1 MRKVFLILLFTS
13 FLLPV
18 GVGARAI
25 QPTIYPDLFI
35 QIKPTKPQPTIKPLS
50 IEQSDIEA
58 YYNNGVLTLVFNRDL
73 GDADIVVTNLT
84 TDEIWSDNVS
94 GVGST
99 IIFLSGD
106 EGYYHIAVYTDS
118 MDYFG
123 EFNL

>member
-99 IIFLSGD
+99 IIFLSGV
-106 EGYYHIAVYTDS
+106 EEQISKSVNSEHIDHYIH
-118 MDYFG
+118 
-123 EFNL
+123 